1 MMSVNDINKSANNKQ
16 ASSYR
21 IPIPFRFDLIPPL
34 FLREL
39 SEIYEEGVHK
49 YGPAKYIEKPLPWS
63 VIVNHL
69 LNHLFLWMSG
79 DRSEKHLGKVAWGV
93 ATLMVYDRMVKLNL
107 MTDKNDLSEYG
118 AEAIKALKLHT
129 QDIEVIDE

>member
-1 MMSVNDINKSANNKQ
+1 MTENK
-16 ASSYR
+16 SYR
-21 IPIPFRFDLIPPL
+21 IPIPFRYDLIPPV

-49 YGPAKYIEKPLPWS
+49 YGPAKYIENPLPWS

-69 LNHLFLWMSG
+69 INHLNLWISG

-93 ATLMVYDRMVKLNL
+93 ATLMVYERLLQNHLINENL
-107 MTDKNDLSEYG
+107 NDLSEYG
-118 AEAIKALKLHT
+118 AEAKKHLGNKNEHKT
-129 QDIEVIDE
+129 